1 MTQIKIKIKAKDK
14 KKYRI
19 KEKEM
24 DFADLEKKIRL
35 SIAGDLL
42 EKTVKVAEATGLSKM
57 SQKEI
62 DAEIKAYRKG
72 A

>member
-1 MTQIKIKIKAKDK
+1 MTELKIRIKPKDK
-14 KKYRI
+14 KKYSI

-35 SIAGDLL
+35 SITKDLL
-42 EKTVKVAEATGLSKM
+42 EKTVKAAEATGLSKM
-57 SQKEI
+57 TQKEI